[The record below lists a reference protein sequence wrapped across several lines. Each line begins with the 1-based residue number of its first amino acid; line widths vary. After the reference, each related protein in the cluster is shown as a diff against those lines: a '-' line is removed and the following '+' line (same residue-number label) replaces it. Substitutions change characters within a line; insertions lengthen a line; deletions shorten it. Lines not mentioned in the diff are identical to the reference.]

1 MGPTPTHLPTPRN
14 APRSQ
19 TDEPGDEVALFLAT
33 GPAGDT
39 GLGPLLERILLRAAQ
54 LLGCA
59 MGSICT
65 IDETAQVYRKEVD
78 LGDECRAGQ
87 VFSLDEG
94 VTGAVVRAG
103 GSVVFSEYSKVPG
116 GHLGRDDA
124 RYQRP
129 VIGVP
134 IRLPSG
140 VIGACVVFANS
151 SERLFT
157 SQDARILER
166 FAAQAAAAIADFRL
180 HTVAIEVNIN
190 LAEFHTSERA
200 ALAHG
205 FGLPGG
211 DDPCRPTHVSIGRLT
226 ETHPHR
232 VLVMH
237 ERPVIRAGLVHLL
250 TQEGTGIQV
259 IAECGDAA
267 GALAAAR
274 YLQPDVVV
282 TDIDLVDLPGVDLPG
297 ADLIEALARTS
308 PGTAVVLLVGDPHDE
323 RIRRAA
329 HSGARGFL
337 NRSAEGHSL
346 VRAVDS
352 AVAGDAVLSR
362 SLLEMWREPADPA
375 LLTSREREVRRLVEG
390 GLRDKQIGTELGI
403 SVKTVEKHVGTIL
416 RKTGAANRTMLAG
429 LAHPHHS

>member
-1 MGPTPTHLPTPRN
+1 MAPTPPAMPTPSDTLCDSLR
-14 APRSQ
+14 PE
-19 TDEPGDEVALFLAT
+19 TDGSGDKVALLAD
-33 GPAGDT
+33 GRAGDT
-39 GLGPLLERILLRAAQ
+39 GLGPLLERILLTAAQ
-54 LLGCA
+54 LLGCGT
-59 MGSICT
+59 GSICT

-78 LGDECRAGQ
+78 LGAECRAGQ

-103 GSVVFSEYSKVPG
+103 GSVVFKEYSEVPG
-116 GHLGRDDA
+116 GHLGQDDA

-140 VIGACVVFANS
+140 VIGACVVFANTP
-151 SERLFT
+151 ERVFT
-157 SQDARILER
+157 SLDARMLEL
-166 FAAQAAAAIADFRL
+166 FAAQAAIAIAGFRL
-180 HTVAIEVNIN
+180 HTVAIEVNIS
-190 LAEFHTSERA
+190 LAELHTTERA

-211 DDPCRPTHVSIGRLT
+211 DVPFGPAHVSLGRLT
-226 ETHPHR
+226 KTRPHR
-232 VLVMH
+232 VIVMH
-237 ERPVIRAGLVHLL
+237 EQPVIRAGLVHLL
-250 TQEGTGIQV
+250 TQEGSGIEV

-267 GALAAAR
+267 GTLAAAR

-282 TDIDLVDLPGVDLPG
+282 TDIDLVDLSG
-297 ADLIEALARTS
+297 AELIESLVRTS
-308 PGTAVVLLVGDPHDE
+308 PGTAVVLLVGDPRDE

-329 HSGARGFL
+329 HAGARGFL

-346 VRAVDS
+346 VRAVGS
-352 AVAGDAVLSR
+352 AVAGDAVLSG
-362 SLLEMWREPADPA
+362 SLLKQWGAPADPA
-375 LLTSREREVRRLVEG
+375 HLTSREREVRRLMEG